1 MRRLFNVSIL
11 SLVMVAFSFITSV
24 LLLIDFERPSYFVLL
39 FLQPLVFG
47 IVAVIS
53 NRFMH
58 RIMSRVSTAIIFA
71 SYFCRMVI
79 VPLFMFFGSY
89 TTLLSEYV
97 IGPSMSEAIIL
108 SCVEWVIIAFV
119 MIYKSSKLTSSRT
132 IYENYRS
139 GIALEDISKNR
150 VPQRLKILIVL
161 MSVYIIY
168 IIMQDDS
175 VIRQNFSLIV
185 GTPSDWY
192 VRASYRSIDDVGG
205 EGVLGVMVTAIL
217 YFFWYIQALVPPIL
231 LIRIIKKRTS
241 IKTKIFQSY
250 IIAGLVF
257 MITTGNKA
265 HSVECALTFLVLAYS
280 IFGDNMRTSLNLIA
294 LGAVAVVFIAIFAKS
309 GLSNSAANISSVFS
323 AYFGGVQNLSAAIYA
338 KSNGSGFG
346 IGNLLA
352 DFVNQIPLFG
362 NRLRTMLNLGS
373 TTNRLFNAAISQRN
387 IGQIIPSIGQ
397 GYSYFGAVFAPV
409 IPVTAALISINFD
422 NKAIKETNLIKK
434 NVYLIAAIMMAR
446 AVAMTNLMS
455 AVIYLFNTY
464 VSLGIVWFGGRMSE
478 RMKESKTRNGNAT
491 IIESY
496 K

>member
-11 SLVMVAFSFITSV
+11 FLIMVALSFVSSV
-24 LLLIDFERPSYFVLL
+24 LLLIDIERPPFFTLL

-47 IVAVIS
+47 IVMLGA

-58 RIMSRVSTAIIFA
+58 RIMSRVSTAIILV

-79 VPLFMFFGSY
+79 IPLFMFFGSY
-89 TTLLSEYV
+89 NTLLSEYV
-97 IGPSMSEAIIL
+97 IGPYMSEAIIL
-108 SCVEWVIIAFV
+108 TCIEWVIISFTL
-119 MIYKSSKLTSSRT
+119 MYSSSKLTNANT
-132 IYENYRS
+132 IYDNYRS
-139 GIALEDISKNR
+139 GIAYEVISDKR

-161 MSVYIIY
+161 MAIYIVY

-175 VIRQNFSLIV
+175 VIRQVFSLMV
-185 GTPSDWY
+185 GTSSDWY
-192 VRASYRSIDDVGG
+192 VRVGYRSIDDVGG
-205 EGVLGVMVTAIL
+205 EGVLGVMVTTIL
-217 YFFWYIQALVPPIL
+217 YFFWYIQALVPPVL
-231 LIRIIKKRTS
+231 LIRIIKKKTS
-241 IKTKIFQSY
+241 VKTKVFLAY
-250 IIAGLVF
+250 LIAGIVF

-265 HSVECALTFLVLAYS
+265 HSVECALAFLVLAYS
-280 IFGDNMRTSLNLIA
+280 IFGDNMRTSLKLTA
-294 LGAVAVVFIAIFAKS
+294 WGAVVVVFVAIFAKS

-323 AYFGGVQNLSAAIYA
+323 SYFGGVQNLSAAMYA
-338 KSNGSGFG
+338 KSTGSGFG
-346 IGNLLA
+346 VKNILA

-397 GYSYFGAVFAPV
+397 GYSYFGLVFAPI
-409 IPVTAALISINFD
+409 IPFIATLIAIRFD
-422 NKAIKETNLIKK
+422 NKAINETNLIKK

-464 VSLGIVWFGGRMSE
+464 VSLGIVWFGGRMSA
-478 RMKESKTRNGNAT
+478 RMKENKARNGNT
-491 IIESY
+491 KNIESY